1 METHDFIYDGVEYTL
16 VDIYDEEKRKLL
28 QLNSDDD
35 VLLLLLENGK
45 VRKLTQE
52 EEKEYREKYGLVE
65 LNYVTATPKDLYNF
79 EFSARKIDKKE
90 EQRFKEFFKSRLY
103 GIDPALVESPYITK
117 RLNALRYRYYGRSN
131 SYASNL
137 VYVRSESKWLGNGW
151 IPTHETVHGI
161 VNKSSLTTYAMIE
174 GITDMMV
181 GMMLP
186 NGSYSRH
193 YYTADGTILI
203 NNVGMGQ
210 EHIVTFAKQMRF
222 ALGEEF
228 DIHEMFAHP
237 HKQIKKFGQM
247 YGRSKCRVLLH
258 KINKVYRTIGL
269 KEFLDAQEYM
279 LEMVFDKKLENV
291 HDEESAKK
299 YFEELIEF
307 GLLRGRIK
315 GKDEAL
321 EKYYKKQQEVLK
333 SRGIDLSNIPSYSEK
348 PFSPC
353 GDVYFRYD
361 SYIESSIRGRKEG
374 KGTRFQIFYN
384 KDNTCVYIIIDG
396 KLNYIDSAVQER
408 KFFEKDMNEGNTKVV
423 QLDEERYLIT
433 GPDGITEEV
442 RDTYADE
449 IIDEYFE
456 KQERRNNKT
465 R

>member
-1 METHDFIYDGVEYTL
+1 
-16 VDIYDEEKRKLL
+16 
-28 QLNSDDD
+28 
-35 VLLLLLENGK
+35 
-45 VRKLTQE
+45 
-52 EEKEYREKYGLVE
+52 
-65 LNYVTATPKDLYNF
+65 
-79 EFSARKIDKKE
+79 
-90 EQRFKEFFKSRLY
+90 
-103 GIDPALVESPYITK
+103 
-117 RLNALRYRYYGRSN
+117 
-131 SYASNL
+131 
-137 VYVRSESKWLGNGW
+137 
-151 IPTHETVHGI
+151 
-161 VNKSSLTTYAMIE
+161 
-174 GITDMMV
+174 
-181 GMMLP
+181 
-186 NGSYSRH
+186 
-193 YYTADGTILI
+193 
-203 NNVGMGQ
+203 
-210 EHIVTFAKQMRF
+210 
-222 ALGEEF
+222 
-228 DIHEMFAHP
+228 
-237 HKQIKKFGQM
+237 
-247 YGRSKCRVLLH
+247 
-258 KINKVYRTIGL
+258 
-269 KEFLDAQEYM
+269 M
-279 LEMVFDKKLENV
+279 LEMVFYKKLENV

-333 SRGIDLSNIPSYSEK
+333 SRGIDLSNIPAYSEK

-374 KGTRFQIFYN
+374 KGTRFQILYN

-396 KLNYIDSAVQER
+396 KLNYIDSAVQKR
-408 KFFEKDMNEGNTKVV
+408 KFFEKDMNEENTKVV